1 VSDPPGR
8 EVQPRWLTATKI
20 ARFPTLPEAT
30 TPVVLLL
37 GMEINAERERSVE
50 LDAGVPRA
58 EREIQLEPRDTPKPK
73 EST

>member
-1 VSDPPGR
+1 V
-8 EVQPRWLTATKI
+8 VALLVWVWITN
-20 ARFPTLPEAT
+20 
-30 TPVVLLL
+30 VVLLL